1 LEQTRSATHSLPARS
16 RGTTLTTSAT
26 TGTIAIGQFVYGAG
40 VAPGTIITA
49 GSGTSWTVAISQ
61 TVTSEA
67 MTSVAASHND
77 VAMQINWLPTLQNA
91 DINVI
96 LIMENFEAT
105 ILSQYSN
112 SPTIRQLIQNMNAY
126 IDPTANIQAFY
137 DLVWNVNTAVGY
149 GLDVW
154 GRIVGVGR
162 VLQLGNQDLFGFEN
176 PGNTAASGQ
185 PLNQAPFY
193 NGGAVTNNYALLDG
207 PFRALIF
214 AKALAN
220 ISDGTIQSINQIL
233 INLFGL
239 AGPLPLA
246 GNSYVT
252 DGEDMTMTYTFSTTL
267 DPVSEAIVFQSG
279 ALPKPCG
286 VLATV
291 VQL

>member
-1 LEQTRSATHSLPARS
+1 
-16 RGTTLTTSAT
+16 
-26 TGTIAIGQFVYGAG
+26 
-40 VAPGTIITA
+40 
-49 GSGTSWTVAISQ
+49 
-61 TVTSEA
+61 
-67 MTSVAASHND
+67 
-77 VAMQINWLPTLQNA
+77 MQ
-91 DINVI
+91 D
-96 LIMENFEAT
+96 FERT

-162 VLQLGNQDLFGFEN
+162 VLQLAAQDFFGLED
-176 PGNTAASGQ
+176 PGGSEASGL
-185 PLNQAPFY
+185 PFNQAPFY
-193 NGGAVTNNYALLDG
+193 HGSPTTSNYALLDG

-220 ISDGTIQSINQIL
+220 ISDGTIPSINQIL
-233 INLFGL
+233 INLFG
-239 AGPLPLA
+239 ASGPLPLV

-252 DGEDMTMTYTFSTTL
+252 DGEDMTMTYTFSTML
-267 DPVSEAIVFQSG
+267 DPVTEAIVFQSG

-286 VLATV
+286 VAASV

>member
-1 LEQTRSATHSLPARS
+1 
-16 RGTTLTTSAT
+16 
-26 TGTIAIGQFVYGAG
+26 
-40 VAPGTIITA
+40 
-49 GSGTSWTVAISQ
+49 
-61 TVTSEA
+61 
-67 MTSVAASHND
+67 
-77 VAMQINWLPTLQNA
+77 MQ
-91 DINVI
+91 D
-96 LIMENFEAT
+96 FERT

-126 IDPTANIQAFY
+126 IDPTANIQAFF
-137 DLVWNVNTAVGY
+137 DLVWNVDTAVGY

-162 VLQLGNQDLFGFEN
+162 VLQLAAQDFLGLEDPTN
-176 PGNTAASGQ
+176 IESSGL
-185 PLNQAPFY
+185 PFNQAPFFHGQ
-193 NGGAVTNNYALLDG
+193 NTTGNYALLDG

-220 ISDGTIQSINQIL
+220 ISDGTISSINQIL
-233 INLFGL
+233 INLFGQ

-252 DGEDMTMTYTFSTTL
+252 DGEDMTMTYTFSSTL

-286 VLATV
+286 VAATV
-291 VQL
+291 VQP

>member
-1 LEQTRSATHSLPARS
+1 
-16 RGTTLTTSAT
+16 
-26 TGTIAIGQFVYGAG
+26 
-40 VAPGTIITA
+40 
-49 GSGTSWTVAISQ
+49 
-61 TVTSEA
+61 
-67 MTSVAASHND
+67 
-77 VAMQINWLPTLQNA
+77 
-91 DINVI
+91 
-96 LIMENFEAT
+96 MENFEAT

-252 DGEDMTMTYTFSTTL
+252 DGENMTMTYTFSTTL
-267 DPVSEAIVFQSG
+267 DPISEAIVFQSG

-291 VQL
+291 VQI